1 MAELASLGIEVTATG
16 ADRASRSL
24 ADLEGAAKRAEAAM
38 NGLASSK
45 QMAAGMVATARA
57 ASAQASAA
65 LAAAKASETATQ
77 ADIKGAQ
84 AARNKAAAALAAAKA
99 DQAREAAAFATAKA
113 LSDEANA
120 ALRAA
125 QASMKMAPANQNIV
139 NAGNAAGIASGNVA
153 NLAAQFQDVAVTAA
167 MGMSPLQIALQQGT
181 QLSAV
186 LGPMGAAGAVR
197 GLAAAF
203 MSVISPVSLVV
214 IGFVALAA
222 AGLQM
227 VSWSKL
233 AASGLTSLAGS
244 LQTIA
249 PYAIGAAA
257 ALALLYAPTIVG
269 GVVQLIALLGRLAT
283 AALGL
288 AAAFAAANPALA
300 FVIGITAA
308 VAAANI
314 FRDELTNIFGV
325 DIVGAAKT
333 GVNFIIGSFVGAF
346 NDLKFVWAQFPNIIG
361 AAAVGAANAAIGAI
375 EKMIN
380 AATGMLNSLIQSVNG
395 ALGKLP
401 GGFSVGEIG
410 SVSFGKIDNPYA
422 GALSQAVGDRNAALS
437 SAMSTDYVGGFGAA
451 ISKGASTASAKLK
464 ELAKDMTT
472 VDDKSKKKSGGGAAG
487 GKTEADK
494 YSDIVDGA
502 NRRIA
507 SLKAEQQALG
517 MTEQAALALKYET
530 DLLNQAQQRGITLT
544 ATQKA
549 ELAGLAQQMAATEI
563 ATKNAKEAMDFA
575 KESTNG
581 FLSDLRTGLANGEG
595 FFQSFGKAALN
606 VLNKIIDKVQNQLVD
621 ALFSV
626 GGTGGGGGLFG
637 SLFGGI
643 GKIFGFA
650 TGGYTG
656 NGAANK
662 AAGIVH
668 GGEYVFSAKATKKIG
683 VGNLESMHKAAKGYA
698 SGGYVA
704 PVRPAAN
711 SNRRQDT
718 LGLHV
723 TVGVAADN
731 NGNLMP
737 FVESVSE
744 KKVTQ
749 AAPKIVQTANA
760 QVMPTVARYNRD
772 RAGADYRN
780 A

>member
-1 MAELASLGIEVTATG
+1 MAELASLGIEVSANGTE
-16 ADRASRSL
+16 RASREL
-24 ADLEGAAKRAEAAM
+24 AELAGAAKRAEAAM

-65 LAAAKASETATQ
+65 LSAAKASDTATQ

-84 AARNKAAAALAAAKA
+84 AAKNKAAAALAAAKA

-120 ALRAA
+120 ALKAA

-139 NAGNAAGIASGNVA
+139 NAGKAAGTASHNVA

-181 QLSAV
+181 QLSSV

-197 GLAAAF
+197 GLGAAF
-203 MSVISPVSLVV
+203 LSVISPVSLVV
-214 IGFVALAA
+214 IGFTALAA
-222 AGLQM
+222 AGLQT
-227 VSWSKL
+227 VNWSKL
-233 AASGLTSLAGS
+233 AASGLTLFANN
-244 LQTIA
+244 LVAIA
-249 PYAIGAAA
+249 PYAALAAA
-257 ALALLYAPTIVG
+257 ALALVYAPAVLAGLT
-269 GVVQLIALLGRLAT
+269 ALSEMILAITARL
-283 AALGL
+283 LGL
-288 AAAFAAANPALA
+288 AIGFAAANPGLA
-300 FVIGITAA
+300 FVVGITAA
-308 VAAANI
+308 VAAAVI
-314 FRDELTNIFGV
+314 FRDELTQLLGV
-325 DIVGAAKT
+325 DIVGAAKD
-333 GVNFIIGSFVGAF
+333 GVNYIIGSFVAAF
-346 NDLKFVWAQFPNIIG
+346 EDIKFVWKNLPNIVG
-361 AAAVGAANAAIGAI
+361 AAAVGAANAVINAVNH
-375 EKMIN
+375 MIN
-380 AATGMLNSLIQSVNG
+380 GAKMQINSLIAAINKIPGVNIGAMDTSGSTISNLDNPYAANLAAGVGERNAAVNG
-395 ALGKLP
+395 ALNKDYLGEF
-401 GGFSVGEIG
+401 GG
-410 SVSFGKIDNPYA
+410 
-422 GALSQAVGDRNAALS
+422 
-437 SAMSTDYVGGFGAA
+437 A
-451 ISKGASTASAKLK
+451 ITKGASMASAKLK
-464 ELAKDMTT
+464 ELAKDLTT
-472 VDDKSKKKSGGGAAG
+472 VDDKSKKKGGGGGGG
-487 GKTEADK
+487 GKSEAEK

-507 SLKAEQQALG
+507 SLKAEQEALG

-544 ATQKA
+544 AAQKA
-549 ELAGLAQQMAATEI
+549 ELAGLAQTMASTEI
-563 ATKNAKEAMDFA
+563 ATKHAKEAMDFA
-575 KESTNG
+575 KESTNS
-581 FLSDLRTGLANGEG
+581 FLSDLRSGLANGEG
-595 FFQSFGKAALN
+595 FFKSFGKAALN

-650 TGGYTG
+650 SGGYTG

-711 SNRRQDT
+711 SNRRQDASNV
-718 LGLHV
+718 HV
-723 TVGVAADN
+723 TVGVSADN

-737 FVESVSE
+737 FVESVSQRN
-744 KKVTQ
+744 VAQ
-749 AAPKIVQTANA
+749 AAPKIVSTANQ
-760 QVMPTVARYNRD
+760 QVVPTMARYQND
-772 RAGADYRN
+772 TAGGDYRN
-780 A
+780 G